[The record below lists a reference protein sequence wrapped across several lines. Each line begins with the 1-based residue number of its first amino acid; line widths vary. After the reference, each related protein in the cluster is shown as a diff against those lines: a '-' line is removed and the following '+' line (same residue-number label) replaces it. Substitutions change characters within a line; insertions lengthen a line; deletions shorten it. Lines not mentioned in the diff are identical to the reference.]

1 MSYEAKILALTFA
14 GTLVLALA
22 YLYLKDFLY
31 TKTTGRPASQ
41 RYRDRVARWNRPLT
55 STRYLY
61 ASLLFGLATLIFA
74 YEAGWSR
81 EYTGWSRLI
90 PMGGTIY
97 AGLIFWNF
105 QKRWRKQQGEL
116 NDQLSGEARK

>member
-1 MSYEAKILALTFA
+1 MSYENKILVLTFT

-55 STRYLY
+55 RTKYLSV
-61 ASLLFGLATLIFA
+61 SLLFGLATLLSA
-74 YEAGWSR
+74 CLAGWSR
-81 EYTGWSRLI
+81 EYRGWGRLV
-90 PMGGTIY
+90 PVGWTIY
-97 AGLIFWNF
+97 SGLIFCHF
-105 QKRWRKQQGEL
+105 QIRWHKQQASL
-116 NDQLSGEARK
+116 DDQPSGEAR